1 MSPSS
6 AHKWSAEA
14 IATGDLDKIQ
24 ASMAV
29 AGDRVNDARRHIRS
43 ARTLADDDPTL
54 AMAACHDAI
63 RKAIT
68 GHMAAFGL
76 RPRAG
81 EGAHRIVL
89 EYARQELADLI
100 DTETLDEADDIRRD
114 RGLAEYGN
122 FASKQLDPDHVR
134 WAADVAERIVG
145 AIAQTLAARAKR
157 SPPRR

>member
-1 MSPSS
+1 MSPSG
-6 AHKWSAEA
+6 AQKWLAESM
-14 IATGDLDKIQ
+14 ATGDLDRVQ

-29 AGDRVNDARRHIRS
+29 AADRVNDARRHIRS
-43 ARTLADDDPTL
+43 ARTLAEDDTTL

-89 EYARQELADLI
+89 QYARQQLAELI
-100 DTETLDEADDIRRD
+100 DAGSLDEADDIRRD
-114 RGLAEYGN
+114 RGLAEYGT
-122 FASKQLDPDHVR
+122 FASKQLDADHVR
-134 WAADVAERIVG
+134 WAAGVAERIVG
-145 AIAQTLAARAKR
+145 AIAQALAAQAKQR
-157 SPPRR
+157 PTRG